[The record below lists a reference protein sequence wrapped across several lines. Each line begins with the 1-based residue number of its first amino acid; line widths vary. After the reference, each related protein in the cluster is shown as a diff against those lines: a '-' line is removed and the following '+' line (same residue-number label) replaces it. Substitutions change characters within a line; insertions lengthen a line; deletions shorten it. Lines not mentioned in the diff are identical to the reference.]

1 MPDLEFYFDEE
12 GNPCVRGEDERLA
25 TFIQTDLQG
34 SVTVVS
40 DLIALLV
47 KEEEVS
53 EFNGNAHTLSLAAKT
68 VTIEANFDD
77 DAPDRR
83 LPREEFLKHCEAWR
97 DFLTKSDASQT

>member
-47 KEEEVS
+47 KEDEVS
-53 EFNGNAHTLSLAAKT
+53 EFNGN
-68 VTIEANFDD
+68 